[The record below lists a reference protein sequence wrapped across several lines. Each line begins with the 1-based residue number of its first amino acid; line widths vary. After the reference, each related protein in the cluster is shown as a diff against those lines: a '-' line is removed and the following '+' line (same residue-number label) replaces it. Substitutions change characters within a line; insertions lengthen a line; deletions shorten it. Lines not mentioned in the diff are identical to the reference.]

1 MKIDILMATY
11 NGELYI
17 KSQILSI
24 QSQTFEDWQLII
36 HDDGSTD
43 NTLQII
49 EDIASRDKRII
60 LIKDDVEFGNAA
72 YNFMH
77 LLKFSEAEYVMFCD
91 QDDIWFDNKIEVQL
105 TAIQIR
111 NNKIPQVVYSNAY
124 VWIPSEGIK
133 GLATLTF
140 PKKISQFL
148 FLNSGMQG
156 CVALFNRQMCEIMMS
171 YRGTLA
177 MHDHLLHLSALCLG
191 EVTYLPISLML
202 YRNHQKNVTG
212 STATTTLDI
221 NTVLMKNNFPVVD
234 KKHYRTVLDFYHFFN
249 TKITAANKSVIES
262 YLKMV
267 NKNIVVRFFMLLVS
281 DFQLFNSRVRLII
294 KLLLRPYINN

>member
-1 MKIDILMATY
+1 MKTDILMATY

-24 QSQTFEDWQLII
+24 QSQTFEDWKLII
-36 HDDGSTD
+36 HDDGSSD

-49 EDIASRDKRII
+49 KAIASTDTRII
-60 LIKDDVEFGNAA
+60 LIEDGVKFGNAA
-72 YNFMH
+72 QNFMH
-77 LLKFSEAEYVMFCD
+77 LLKYSKADYVMFCD

-105 TAIQIR
+105 ASIQIR
-111 NNKIPQVVYSNAY
+111 NNNIPQVVYSNAY
-124 VWIPSEGIK
+124 VWIPSEEIK

-156 CVALFNRQMCEIMMS
+156 CVALFNRQMCEILIS
-171 YRGTLA
+171 YRGSLA

-202 YRNHQKNVTG
+202 YRNHEKNVTG
-212 STATTTLDI
+212 STPTTTLDI
-221 NTVLMKNNFPVVD
+221 NTVLIKNNFPVVD
-234 KKHYRTVLDFYHFFN
+234 KKHYRAVVDFYHFFN
-249 TKITAANKSVIES
+249 TKITATNKSVIES

-267 NKNIVVRFFMLLVS
+267 NMNITGRFFTLLTS
-281 DFQLFNSRVRLII
+281 DFQLFNSRIRLII
-294 KLLLRPYINN
+294 KVLLRPYINI